1 MFGMYQKYVIL
12 ITFSDIVHSKYTV
25 NRILSCLED
34 NLCSIY
40 FVRKQIKIAV
50 LGEYT
55 VRARGSTLKCVV
67 SIQLKTKLS
76 VGLLRRTL

>member
-1 MFGMYQKYVIL
+1 MFGMYKKYVIL
-12 ITFSDIVHSKYTV
+12 ITFSDILHSKYTV
-25 NRILSCLED
+25 TRTLSYLED
-34 NLCSIY
+34 NLCCIY
-40 FVRKQIKIAV
+40 FVRKQIKIAF

-55 VRARGSTLKCVV
+55 VRARVSLCVS